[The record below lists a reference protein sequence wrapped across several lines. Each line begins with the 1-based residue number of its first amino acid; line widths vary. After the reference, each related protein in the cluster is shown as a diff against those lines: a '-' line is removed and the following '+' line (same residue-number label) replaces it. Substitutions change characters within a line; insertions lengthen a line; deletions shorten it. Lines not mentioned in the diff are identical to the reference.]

1 MRVSKDFLEKVEMDS
16 CVPYRDSEVVCLTED
31 LPGSD
36 NVPVQLEVDREGGN
50 VLLRHVILDRE
61 DNPLYV
67 EYFIDRNFLES
78 ISSIKTVSILFVNV
92 EGDIRKRFSIPLS
105 DEDIR
110 LIRSEMRI
118 GS

>member
-1 MRVSKDFLEKVEMDS
+1 MEKDS
-16 CVPYRDSEVVCLTED
+16 CLPYRDSEVVCVTED

-36 NVPVQLEVDREGGN
+36 DAPVQLEVDREGGN

-67 EYFIDRNFLES
+67 EYFIDRNFLDS
-78 ISSIKTVSILFVNV
+78 ISSTRSVIVLFVNT
-92 EGDIRKRFSIPLS
+92 EGDIRKRFSIPLT

-110 LIRSEMRI
+110 LIRSEMRV